1 MPTSPIP
8 PSRANKRL
16 RKPVV
21 HTEANKRLRTI
32 LPAPAP
38 HYPPLPPLSEV
49 LRNIG
54 HQPPIKSGASQN
66 TPVAPGTDRTASGT
80 PQEGTI
86 YRITVLQVNIANWEE
101 LKTAVDKMDL
111 KKFPEAV
118 KIGSATKIRVG
129 STLTSA
135 FGPIGSHNT
144 DYVND
149 PCPKDDKADG
159 ITIFVVQGGV
169 CDGAYPC
176 VAWRE
181 VEGDKPQNP
190 GKTPPEKFPRIT
202 RARKGKQPDPAA
214 PQKGQR
220 KPKDPDPKLDEKFW
234 SIFPQKKFQ
243 DAWPHLNPAIEKYK
257 QEEKERGDAEWDQ
270 YKERVGNV

>member
-1 MPTSPIP
+1 MPTPPIP

-21 HTEANKRLRTI
+21 HPTEANKRLRTI
-32 LPAPAP
+32 LPA
-38 HYPPLPPLSEV
+38 LPPLSATSSPQQSPEEH
-49 LRNIG
+49 RAPAS
-54 HQPPIKSGASQN
+54 HQVWRFSKHACCAWDRSHCIWY
-66 TPVAPGTDRTASGT
+66 TPR
-80 PQEGTI
+80 
-86 YRITVLQVNIANWEE
+86 VNIANWEE

-181 VEGDKPQNP
+181 VEGDKPQNA
-190 GKTPPEKFPRIT
+190 PEKFPRIT

-257 QEEKERGDAEWDQ
+257 QEEKERGDAKWDQ